1 MQRLWSQTSAAYS
14 NTNGSSGSG
23 SGSGSGSNS
32 RGGGG
37 DDDGGDFKVE
47 KSDSLDDWLSGDGL
61 MPPSDASSPDRPT
74 SGGKAGP
81 SAVTATAETS
91 PHSHAVDISRDG
103 TDFRA
108 VFVEAPLGLTLTK
121 GPRGIAV
128 VTKVADG
135 GQAER
140 LGVSVGDT
148 VVGVGSL
155 WVHGFD
161 DVMGVLPKT
170 PYPVALVL
178 RRGLRNMIGRTG
190 AQVVKG
196 SQVRCVE

>member
-1 MQRLWSQTSAAYS
+1 
-14 NTNGSSGSG
+14 
-23 SGSGSGSNS
+23 
-32 RGGGG
+32 
-37 DDDGGDFKVE
+37 
-47 KSDSLDDWLSGDGL
+47 
-61 MPPSDASSPDRPT
+61 
-74 SGGKAGP
+74 
-81 SAVTATAETS
+81 
-91 PHSHAVDISRDG
+91 VDISRDG